1 MSTKSER
8 RGPGRPPR
16 VVIPP
21 TTPLGIIDKPV
32 NKENILELSYF
43 DAVVFKYLFTLLKN
57 LKVRDIYFRF
67 TPESMCIFTKDNIDN
82 RILIDID
89 CSKMLYYYC
98 QKETINI
105 CINRENIQ
113 AVFINLNKTID
124 QLYISLE
131 SCSDMIQVKLT
142 DNSLQKIKLRNIVI
156 SERLPD
162 ETLLSTENDI
172 QTANVQLEFTLT
184 TRDFKDTISDATNY
198 GDKITI
204 EKHGDGPLI
213 LKFMRAHTN
222 ICSEEYSNDT
232 KIDLKSSL
240 EANDSFICVL
250 HTILLKCISVSV
262 INNKINIRCLSNNR
276 AILSSSIGELIDFTI
291 FAENLSHYK

>member
-1 MSTKSER
+1 MNKIER

-21 TTPLGIIDKPV
+21 STPLGIIKEAICR
-32 NKENILELSYF
+32 ENILELSYF

-57 LKVRDIYFRF
+57 LKVRDIYFIF
-67 TPESMCIFTKDNIDN
+67 TPDSMSVYTKDNIDN
-82 RILIDID
+82 RVLIEFD
-89 CSKMLYYYC
+89 CNKMLYYYC
-98 QKETINI
+98 GKKSINI

-124 QLYISLE
+124 QINISLE
-131 SCSDMIQVKLT
+131 SCSDMIQIKLS
-142 DNSLQKIKLRNIVI
+142 DNSLQKVKIRNVII
-156 SERLPD
+156 SERLPEGD
-162 ETLLSTENDI
+162 LLNIKKDI
-172 QTANVQLEFTLT
+172 SDSVVQIDFTLT

-204 EKHGDGPLI
+204 EKHGNNPLL
-213 LKFMRAHTN
+213 LKFMKAHTN
-222 ICSEEYSNDT
+222 ICSEEYNNES
-232 KIDLKSSL
+232 KIDLKSNL
-240 EANDSFICVL
+240 EENDSFMCIL

-262 INNKINIRCLSNNR
+262 INNSINIRCLHDNK

-291 FAENLSHYK
+291 MAENLAKFQ